1 MSAPSVAARSAGVAN
16 PLAFLALLRRHRHLI
31 LRLAARRIE
40 AQYRG
45 SALGMLWA
53 VLQPLL
59 LLAVYTFAF
68 AFVLGAT
75 WSPDQAGKADF
86 ALFAFSG
93 MLIFGV
99 FSKPFVEAP
108 NLMVANQTYIK
119 QLVFPAE
126 VLPWAS
132 VLVALFDLAV
142 GFALWAMLFVGMRG
156 VPPVTWTLLPLV
168 VLPAVLLALGASWL
182 LSSLGVFL
190 RDLSQIVSLAATALF
205 FLSPIVYPTSR
216 IPEWLQP
223 IYQINPIVGILE
235 ASKDVLFHGTVPNWS
250 RFAVLLLVAWA
261 TAWLGHAWFMR
272 TKGSFAD
279 VL

>member
-1 MSAPSVAARSAGVAN
+1 MSAPPAAARLASVAN
-16 PLAFLALLRRHRHLI
+16 PLAFLALARRHRHLI

-53 VLQPLL
+53 VLHPLFL
-59 LLAVYTFAF
+59 LGVYTFAF
-68 AFVLGAT
+68 AFVLGGR
-75 WSPDQAGKADF
+75 WSPDQTGKADF
-86 ALFAFSG
+86 ALFVFSG
-93 MLIFGV
+93 MLLFSV

-126 VLPWAS
+126 VLSWSS
-132 VLVALFDLAV
+132 VLVALFDFAV
-142 GFALWAMLFVGMRG
+142 GFAIWAVLFVCVRG
-156 VPPVTWTLLPLV
+156 LPPVTWTLLPLIA
-168 VLPAVLLALGASWL
+168 LPAVLLALGASWL

-205 FLSPIVYPTSR
+205 FLSPIVYPVSR
-216 IPEWLQP
+216 IPAWLIP
-223 IYQINPIVGILE
+223 LYRVNPLVGILD
-235 ASKDVLFHGTVPNWS
+235 ASKGVLFHGTAPHWS
-250 RFAVLLLVAWA
+250 TFALLLLGSWV

-272 TKGSFAD
+272 TKGGFAD

>member
-1 MSAPSVAARSAGVAN
+1 MSAPPVAARLASVAN
-16 PLAFLALLRRHRHLI
+16 PLAFLVLARRHRQLI

-45 SALGMLWA
+45 SSLGMLWA
-53 VLQPLL
+53 VLQPLVL
-59 LLAVYTFAF
+59 LGVYTFAF
-68 AFVLGAT
+68 AFVLGAR
-75 WSPDQAGKADF
+75 WSPEEAGKADF
-86 ALFAFSG
+86 ALIAFPG
-93 MLIFGV
+93 MLLFAV

-126 VLPWAS
+126 VLPLCS
-132 VLVALFDLAV
+132 VLVALFDFAV
-142 GFALWAMLFVGMRG
+142 GFAVWAVLFVGLRG
-156 VPPVTWTLLPLV
+156 LPPVTWTLLPLV

-205 FLSPIVYPTSR
+205 FLSPIVYPASR
-216 IPEWLQP
+216 IPDWLTSL
-223 IYQINPIVGILE
+223 YRVNPLVGILE
-235 ASKDVLFHGTVPNWS
+235 AS
-250 RFAVLLLVAWA
+250 RAVLLHGTTPHWSTFALLLLGAWV

-272 TKGSFAD
+272 TKRSFAD

>member
-1 MSAPSVAARSAGVAN
+1 MSASTVARRPLGVAN
-16 PLAFLALLRRHRHLI
+16 PLAFLAMAHRQRHLI

-45 SALGMLWA
+45 SSLGMSWA

-68 AFVLGAT
+68 AFVLGAR
-75 WSPDQAGKADF
+75 WAPDEAGKADF

-93 MLIFGV
+93 MLFFGV

-108 NLMVANQTYIK
+108 ALMVANQTYIK

-126 VLPWAS
+126 VLAWSS
-132 VLVALFDLAV
+132 VLAALFDFVV
-142 GFALWAMLFVGMRG
+142 GFLIWAVLFVVLRG
-156 VPPVTWTLLPLV
+156 IPPLTWLLLPLV
-168 VLPAVLLALGASWL
+168 LAPAVLLAVGASWL

-190 RDLSQIVSLAATALF
+190 RDLAQLVSLAATALF
-205 FLSPIVYPTSR
+205 FLSPIVYPVSR
-216 IPEWLQP
+216 IPEWLAP
-223 IYQINPIVGILE
+223 YYQLNPLVGILE
-235 ASKDVLFHGTVPNWS
+235 ASKAVLFHGTAPDWASFVVS
-250 RFAVLLLVAWA
+250 MLIAWA
-261 TAWLGHAWFMR
+261 TAWLGHTWFMR